1 MKFGKL
7 FLVLCMLQSFTY
19 IYSKSTNDNI
29 VYTDSDVRF
38 TLITDG
44 VVRMEYAQNGNFVD
58 NRSFIAVNR
67 NYPRVD
73 FDIKKKNGWIEI
85 KTSKMKLR
93 YKLNTGKF
101 TANNLEI
108 VSTDKELPFVWKP
121 GTVQKGNLKGTIR
134 TLDGLDGDEQSQN
147 WVVGSNQSSKVNL
160 EDGLLATDG
169 WTLIDDSKGL
179 LFDNDKE
186 WSWVKER
193 ENKDGQDW
201 YFMSYGHNYKSA
213 LPQIRN

>member
-101 TANNLEI
+101 TANNPDYG
-108 VSTDKELPFVWKP
+108 VYDVDVKP
-121 GTVQKGNLKGTIR
+121 GDKVLYGITEDNFMQVADYICTRPATPNNAEA
-134 TLDGLDGDEQSQN
+134 EQ
-147 WVVGSNQSSKVNL
+147 
-160 EDGLLATDG
+160 ED
-169 WTLIDDSKGL
+169 
-179 LFDNDKE
+179 
-186 WSWVKER
+186 
-193 ENKDGQDW
+193 
-201 YFMSYGHNYKSA
+201 
-213 LPQIRN
+213 